1 MRNGYTFPCTGVEEI
16 DKEQEHLSALSSLM
30 TDETILQVMNN
41 PEDNWLMKASH
52 QDLEV
57 FGPRLHE
64 D

>member
-1 MRNGYTFPCTGVEEI
+1 VEEI